1 MAAGARRAGRRG
13 KKRPSRSAWVAA
25 VGAFLLIC
33 GLVLAFAGVGNA
45 AREKDVIE
53 EHHGRAQQALT
64 AAHMAEQAMDAENY
78 GQARAHLQEARRQLV
93 SLLSEDGTNDREERR

>member
-1 MAAGARRAGRRG
+1 MAAGASRVGRRG
-13 KKRPSRSAWVAA
+13 RKRPSRSTWVAA
-25 VGAFLLIC
+25 LGAFLLIC

-45 AREKDVIE
+45 AREDDVIAA
-53 EHHGRAQQALT
+53 HHGRAQQALT

-93 SLLSEDGTNDREERR
+93 SLLTEDGNDREE